1 MAAPIRASAVTS
13 LAVVILVV
21 APAAAW
27 LGFVGLLWWQQD
39 RMIFPGWGLGA
50 VQASGVGPGAERL
63 ELVTPD
69 GVRLVGAMQRAAAPS
84 RGLVLLFG
92 GNAEDVDARLRAV
105 GAYLHDVDLVT
116 FFYRGYGPSGGRP
129 SEAGLVADAALIHDR
144 MVELL
149 RPARV
154 IAVGFSLGSGVAAQL
169 ARDRPLAAAILI
181 TPFDS
186 ILALASGRYPFV
198 PVAWLLHHPFRSDLA
213 LAGLALPVAVIAA
226 EQDGIVPP
234 PHTCRLIAEL
244 AHPVLV
250 AWIRDADHVSIY
262 DRPAYRE
269 ALTAALDR
277 LLATLPGDTIPSTC
291 RRS

>member
-1 MAAPIRASAVTS
+1 MAAPIRPAAVTS
-13 LAVVILVV
+13 LAVVVLVV

-27 LGFVGLLWWQQD
+27 LCLVAFLWWQQD
-39 RMIFPGWGLGA
+39 RMIFPGWGFGM

-69 GVRLVGAMQRAAAPS
+69 GVRLVGALQRATLPS

-105 GAYLHDVDLVT
+105 GGYLHDVDLVT

-154 IAVGFSLGSGVAAQL
+154 VAVGFSLGSGVAAQL
-169 ARDRPLAAAILI
+169 ARARPLAGAILV

-198 PVAWLLHHPFRSDLA
+198 PVPRLLRHPFRSDLA
-213 LAGLALPVAVIAA
+213 LAGLDLPVAVIAA

-234 PHTCRLIAEL
+234 AHTRRLIAAL
-244 AHPVLV
+244 THPVLV
-250 AWIRDADHVSIY
+250 AWIPGADHVSIY
-262 DRPAYRE
+262 DQPAYRE
-269 ALTAALDR
+269 ALMAALDR
-277 LLATLPGDTIPSTC
+277 LLADAGVRC
-291 RRS
+291 G